1 MGLFGNFV
9 TYLIV
14 FNFFSCLF
22 FIIIIPWIKGKRRK
36 SLQISES
43 RLVGQKWTGR
53 ALFFVGKLT
62 GRFGAYVIEV
72 R

>member
-1 MGLFGNFV
+1 MLWV
-9 TYLIV
+9 
-14 FNFFSCLF
+14 
-22 FIIIIPWIKGKRRK
+22 KGKRRK
-36 SLQISES
+36 SLLSTES

-72 R
+72 G